1 MTCLLVLLVT
11 EKLQISLRKT
21 TIKVGLKAS
30 LMQGTSANLQYS
42 DVISIYDLLH
52 GLMLPSG
59 NDAALALADWTG
71 KAIRRHCNAS
81 SISPR
86 KISFTRLNQC
96 MRTPIGL
103 FVYHMNC
110 LARSLE
116 MNNTKFANCHGL
128 ANKKNVSCAYDLSKL
143 CIFAMKRE
151 DFSKIVKVQ

>member
-30 LMQGTSANLQYS
+30 LMQGTSANLQFS

-71 KAIRRHCNAS
+71 KAIRRYCNA